1 VQSYRRH
8 FLLSA
13 ILSVAV
19 AACSAGSTSIR
30 TTFEDE
36 EYAREVYGNL
46 LVVAV
51 AADYNSRARF
61 ERALAAALRSATT
74 DATGYYEIADGDNE
88 ITRDKI
94 LAAIETYGYDGVVVT
109 RIGGR
114 ESQLSVT
121 SGSTETKVSRREGNA
136 VDFFRYDYEVLNEP
150 HQVNMATTVRLI
162 TDFFDAGDA
171 RLIWTGESVVSDK
184 RNISYRLEETARM
197 IAARIDNDGLVA
209 N

>member
-1 VQSYRRH
+1 MQSYRRQ
-8 FLLSA
+8 LILTAMLS
-13 ILSVAV
+13 IVV
-19 AACSAGSTSIR
+19 AACSTGYTSIR
-30 TTFEDE
+30 KTYEDD

-46 LVVAV
+46 LVIAV

-61 ERALAAALRSATT
+61 ETALAGALRSTTT
-74 DATGYYEIADGDNE
+74 DATEYFEIADGDTE

-114 ESQLSVT
+114 ESELSVK
-121 SGSTETKVSRREGNA
+121 SGSTEAKVSRREGNA
-136 VDFFRYDYEVLNEP
+136 VDFFRYDYEILNEP
-150 HQVNMATTVRLI
+150 HQVNMEMTVDLI

-171 RLIWTGESVVSDK
+171 KLIWTGESTVSDK
-184 RNISYRLEETARM
+184 QNINYRLEETAQM
-197 IAARIDNDGLVA
+197 IASRMDNDGLVA